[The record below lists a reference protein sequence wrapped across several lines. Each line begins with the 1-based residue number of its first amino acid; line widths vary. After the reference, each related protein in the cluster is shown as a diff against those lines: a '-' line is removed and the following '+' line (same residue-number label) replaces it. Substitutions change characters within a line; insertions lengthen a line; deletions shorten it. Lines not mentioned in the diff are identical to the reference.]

1 MNRFGAC
8 LVATLLTSCQ
18 TADDP
23 GVASVAAQPS
33 CSSSP
38 SARDEVADTVRAF
51 FEALARD
58 DTEVGRLTTPDFHA
72 FDVGRRFTGPELSR
86 LIADAHRSGRILQ
99 WNIGPVDTQVD
110 CNSAFAFWENVGAS
124 GRHRGWNPG
133 PGWSRPTSFGGTAGG
148 PSDFSTPRP
157 RIQDTDHI
165 YIKG

>member
-23 GVASVAAQPS
+23 RVASVAAQPS

-51 FEALARD
+51 FEALARDD

-124 GRHRGWNPG
+124 GTA
-133 PGWSRPTSFGGTAGG
+133 SRLEPRTWLESAYLVRRNGRWAIRFLH
-148 PSDFSTPRP
+148 STPKDP
-157 RIQDTDHI
+157 R
-165 YIKG
+165 Y